1 MLYFYYN
8 SIIILFHTQLNILQ
22 HFILFFLAEAVPMG
36 PWVNGQPDGGPA
48 QNCVVYGNY
57 GDGGWLD
64 YFCTGRLTSI
74 CESTHY
80 NLWFVFQ
87 NQTPSTCFS
96 LVSFFG
102 RMFLYYQGQIHTSN
116 LNFGAKNRFLA
127 PRCATILF
135 SRRKENREKSIF
147 EPILNIVKM
156 SHTYHMKKI

>member
-1 MLYFYYN
+1 
-8 SIIILFHTQLNILQ
+8 
-22 HFILFFLAEAVPMG
+22 MG

-87 NQTPSTCFS
+87 NQSTCFC

-116 LNFGAKNRFLA
+116 LNFSAKNNFGAKMRNYFSLDEKKIVKNLFLSQFW
-127 PRCATILF
+127 TL
-135 SRRKENREKSIF
+135 S
-147 EPILNIVKM
+147 KM
-156 SHTYHMKKI
+156 SHTYHMKKYKPVLLCQYKVRVKICPNIHTDLMLNNFETINS

>member
-1 MLYFYYN
+1 MCTISHQIKYLTT
-8 SIIILFHTQLNILQ
+8 S
-22 HFILFFLAEAVPMG
+22 FFLAEAVPMG

-87 NQTPSTCFS
+87 NQSTCFC

-116 LNFGAKNRFLA
+116 LNFSAKNNFGAKMRNY
-127 PRCATILF
+127 F
-135 SRRKENREKSIF
+135 SLDEKK
-147 EPILNIVKM
+147 IVKIYFWANFEHCQKWAIHIIWKNINLCC
-156 SHTYHMKKI
+156 SANIRFG